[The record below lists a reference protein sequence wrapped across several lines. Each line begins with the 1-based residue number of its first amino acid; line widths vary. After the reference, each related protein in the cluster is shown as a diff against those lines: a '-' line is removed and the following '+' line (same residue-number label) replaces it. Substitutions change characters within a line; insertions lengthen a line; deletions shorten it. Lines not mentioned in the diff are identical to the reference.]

1 MTVISMAKTRFV
13 FISEIFDFTFVHLDV
28 TDRKRR
34 QVSINQCLT
43 SDDCDVGDMCN
54 MDSGED
60 GGLCETCPG
69 NTENDCYDAGFN
81 QQLGT
86 EECLN
91 VCVGQASEYSSE
103 IYC

>member
-1 MTVISMAKTRFV
+1 MFLFQKY
-13 FISEIFDFTFVHLDV
+13 FDLTFFHLDV

-34 QVSINQCLT
+34 LVSVKSCLT